1 MGEVTRISLAAAQD
15 QLTDL
20 IRRALAGET
29 IEITRD
35 GQDAVRL
42 TPVAATPEAEETAP
56 TTKNPGSK
64 SPGKR
69 VPGGFPWLAPYADEF
84 AKPLPDDEIDL
95 WYK

>member
-20 IRRALAGET
+20 VRRALAGET

-42 TPVAATPEAEETAP
+42 TPVAPAAAEA
-56 TTKNPGSK
+56 KSK
-64 SPGKR
+64 GKR
-69 VPGGFPWLAPYADEF
+69 IPGMFPELAAIADEI

-95 WYK
+95 WYR

>member
-42 TPVAATPEAEETAP
+42 TPVAPAAPEATP
-56 TTKNPGSK
+56 K
-64 SPGKR
+64 GKR
-69 VPGGFPWLAPYADEF
+69 IPGMFPELAAIADEI

>member
-42 TPVAATPEAEETAP
+42 TPVAPAASEAKA
-56 TTKNPGSK
+56 K
-64 SPGKR
+64 GKR
-69 VPGGFPWLAPYADEF
+69 IPGMFPELAAIADEI

>member
-42 TPVAATPEAEETAP
+42 TPVTPAASEATPKATEAKP
-56 TTKNPGSK
+56 K
-64 SPGKR
+64 GKR
-69 VPGGFPWLAPYADEF
+69 IPGMFPELAAIADEI